1 MACFPQ
7 HVVAAMFDQTAA
19 VGEQNLK
26 VVVRIGVG
34 KARTHIIEHRSATVN
49 AGQRHLWGSLGHSR
63 LGERRQRG
71 EGDQQGEGCALQAKH
86 SIVFRVLPQATSHPT
101 GIGAIGQR
109 QPPLGGRKNT
119 HCGAPHRRHCR

>member
-1 MACFPQ
+1 MRVSVTF
-7 HVVAAMFDQTAA
+7 
-19 VGEQNLK
+19 G
-26 VVVRIGVG
+26 
-34 KARTHIIEHRSATVN
+34 
-49 AGQRHLWGSLGHSR
+49 GSLGHSR

-109 QPPLGGRKNT
+109 QPPPWQGEKTRIVV
-119 HCGAPHRRHCR
+119 RRTEGIAAKK